1 MAMGGDA
8 EVIDRQDRVGSAGA
22 VALSGH
28 VRVYDGCGRLLTQG
42 HNRVVD
48 AGIGAIVDAMATG
61 GEMEIFRYV
70 GFGTASGVTGA
81 DTTTLEAEVSSA
93 GYQRLCGEQGE
104 GDNSCEY
111 RVSGTWTNGS
121 GQEQRVCE
129 YGLLSAAT
137 GGTMLA
143 RVSSGDSGGPGAQ
156 TVAPGGTLSLV
167 WDIQFADA

>member
-1 MAMGGDA
+1 MVAG
-8 EVIDRQDRVGSAGA
+8 GA
-22 VALSGH
+22 VE
-28 VRVYDGCGRLLTQG
+28 V
-42 HNRVVD
+42 
-48 AGIGAIVDAMATG
+48 
-61 GEMEIFRYV
+61 FRHV

-81 DTTTLEAEVSSA
+81 GTTALEAEVSGG

-104 GDNSCEY
+104 GDNSRQY

-129 YGLLSAAT
+129 YGLLSSAT

-167 WDIQFADA
+167 WDVQFADA